1 MGEYYNWVNVDKK
14 EYICPADFNSGS
26 KFREIMHK
34 DSAPLHALHTLLS
47 GKWKGDRVLWLGD
60 ECLVSNQF
68 SNNIIQILYDQSV
81 QFGYLGEAF
90 NMIYES
96 YKNISGLFK
105 EAEEEVREEIG
116 YYLAELKNY
125 GKLEHCNEYGVNL
138 EHPFEGL
145 FIEQGKRYTYII
157 NHTKKIYYL
166 LDETQVFDQSH
177 MRNEYLD
184 PLLVLL
190 GYGRVSNH
198 GEWLGDIIGVSN
210 QRPEGYVL
218 LKELEI

>member
-1 MGEYYNWVNVDKK
+1 M
-14 EYICPADFNSGS
+14 
-26 KFREIMHK
+26 
-34 DSAPLHALHTLLS
+34 
-47 GKWKGDRVLWLGD
+47 
-60 ECLVSNQF
+60 
-68 SNNIIQILYDQSV
+68 
-81 QFGYLGEAF
+81 QFGYPGEAF

-184 PLLVLL
+184 PLPVLL
-190 GYGRVSNH
+190 GYGRVSNP

>member
-60 ECLVSNQF
+60 ECLVSNQL